1 MTKQDD
7 VFKKIAESLLV
18 DYTSVYYVNAVT
30 NEYCWY
36 AVNSEFHSLN
46 LEPGGDDFFENIKE
60 DCKKVVYEEDQH
72 LFLEG
77 FKKET
82 LLAEVEK
89 GAMHSI
95 EYRLMINGA
104 PVWHAL
110 RVIRGLENT
119 GDYIILGVI
128 NIDAEHRRREE
139 EKETARQKEIYN
151 QITSSLAAQY
161 DTLYYIDLETNRY
174 AEISATD
181 EYKKLNVPATGN
193 DFFAD
198 SRRTS
203 KVYVHPDDV
212 DEVIAL
218 HFKDRMLKNLKH
230 RNSFSKTWRLV
241 VNGQVKH
248 IRHTEI
254 MASDGKHI
262 IVCIE
267 NIDDEVKAQLELK
280 ESKQKSATYSQIA
293 ESLAAQYDL
302 IYYVNAETGY
312 YKEFATH
319 KIYGELEIQEEGD
332 DFFGTAEKNADKLIF
347 PEDKQRIKLFL
358 KKDNLITQLET
369 SRRISQDYRM
379 VVGGGEPQYTRM
391 NVSWSSDK
399 THFIICIENRE
410 EFVKKEMEQL
420 QALSIANETA
430 RRDSLTGIRNMTAY
444 QEFEAGLQKDVEE
457 KDVESFGIA
466 VCDLND
472 LKTVNDTQGHAAGDK
487 LIKDASKMLC
497 EHFTHGAVFRIG
509 GDEFAV
515 ILQEKGFDTMEETIA
530 AFNSKVEEHIKT
542 KEVVIATGYS
552 VLKEGD
558 DRLHDVF
565 ERADHMMYAR
575 KKQLKEMG
583 APSRQE

>member
-46 LEPGGDDFFENIKE
+46 LEPGGDDFFENIKV
-60 DCKKVVYEEDQH
+60 DCKKAVYEEDQH

-77 FKKET
+77 FKKEN

-161 DTLYYIDLETNRY
+161 DTLYYIDLETNQY
-174 AEISATD
+174 VEISATD

-241 VNGQVKH
+241 INGQVKH

-302 IYYVNAETGY
+302 IYY
-312 YKEFATH
+312 
-319 KIYGELEIQEEGD
+319 D
-332 DFFGTAEKNADKLIF
+332 
-347 PEDKQRIKLFL
+347 RIL
-358 KKDNLITQLET
+358 
-369 SRRISQDYRM
+369 
-379 VVGGGEPQYTRM
+379 
-391 NVSWSSDK
+391 
-399 THFIICIENRE
+399 
-410 EFVKKEMEQL
+410 
-420 QALSIANETA
+420 
-430 RRDSLTGIRNMTAY
+430 
-444 QEFEAGLQKDVEE
+444 
-457 KDVESFGIA
+457 
-466 VCDLND
+466 
-472 LKTVNDTQGHAAGDK
+472 
-487 LIKDASKMLC
+487 
-497 EHFTHGAVFRIG
+497 
-509 GDEFAV
+509 
-515 ILQEKGFDTMEETIA
+515 
-530 AFNSKVEEHIKT
+530 
-542 KEVVIATGYS
+542 
-552 VLKEGD
+552 
-558 DRLHDVF
+558 
-565 ERADHMMYAR
+565 
-575 KKQLKEMG
+575 
-583 APSRQE
+583 